1 MSSRAYCVD
10 GTNVVRGLFG
20 YAGEAFRAQED
31 SDGERLV
38 SALAQLCEGL
48 PTRLEIDLFFDGP
61 ERAFP
66 GMRRL
71 PNLHIRFARELEA
84 DDLILDRVRAEIH
97 VRRTVTVVTAD
108 GELGRM
114 AAEEGA
120 GWLKVRPRSSL
131 ESLIRGIEAKFR
143 R

>member
-20 YAGEAFRAQED
+20 YGGEPFRAQED
-31 SDGERLV
+31 EDGRRLV
-38 SALAQLCEGL
+38 LALAQLCEGL
-48 PTRLEIDLFFDGP
+48 PTRLEIELFFDGP
-61 ERAFP
+61 ERPLP
-66 GMRRL
+66 GDRRP
-71 PNLHIRFARELEA
+71 PNLRIRFARELEA
-84 DDLILDRVRAEIH
+84 DDLILDRVRAKAYGH
-97 VRRTVTVVTAD
+97 GSVTVVTAD
-108 GELGRM
+108 GELGKR

-131 ESLIRGIEAKFR
+131 ESVVKAIESKFR